1 MPKPSL
7 SSQIDMLLADAR
19 ADIINGTVKKAS
31 QEVKV
36 SELSG
41 TDAKALASIAD
52 LIRKEASWE
61 PSYADLEDFIG
72 GFYGRR

>member
-19 ADIINGTVKKAS
+19 SDILNGTVKKAS
-31 QEVKV
+31 SEVKI

-41 TDAKALASIAD
+41 TDAKALSSIAE

-61 PSYADLEDFIG
+61 PSYNDLENFIG